1 MMRRFDSAAVSLA
14 LALGVLPAAALA
26 DEHFAR
32 SVTPLPKYQAECAA
46 CHVAYPPG
54 LLPAQSWARI
64 MGGLPHHFGTDASL
78 DPASVTE
85 ISGWLAANAG
95 GSRRTA
101 GAGDRIT
108 TSPWFVREH
117 REVPAATWRL
127 PAVKQASN
135 CAACHR
141 GADQGVFNEHDVRI
155 PR

>member
-1 MMRRFDSAAVSLA
+1 MTRRHERAAVLLGLA
-14 LALGVLPAAALA
+14 FGLLPIA
-26 DEHFAR
+26 
-32 SVTPLPKYQAECAA
+32 SVAEQHGGRPVPLLPRYQAECAA
-46 CHVAYPPG
+46 CHIAYPPR

-64 MGGLPHHFGTDASL
+64 MSDLEHHFGTDASL

-95 GSRRTA
+95 GSRRNA

-117 REVPAATWRL
+117 REVAAATWRL
-127 PAVKQASN
+127 PAVNKPSN

-141 GADQGVFNEHDVRI
+141 GAEQGIFNEHDVRI

>member
-1 MMRRFDSAAVSLA
+1 MTRRLRIPALALA
-14 LALGVLPAAALA
+14 LALGGLGNAAFA
-26 DEHFAR
+26 DDDGGR
-32 SVTPLPKYQAECAA
+32 SVPMLPKYQAECAA

-54 LLPAQSWARI
+54 LLPAPSWARI
-64 MGGLPHHFGTDASL
+64 MSGLKQHFGTDASL

-85 ISGWLAANAG
+85 ISSWLAAHAG

-117 REVPAATWRL
+117 REVAAATWRL
-127 PAVKQASN
+127 PAVNKPSN

-141 GADQGVFNEHDVRI
+141 GADQGAFNEHDVRI

>member
-1 MMRRFDSAAVSLA
+1 MTRRPRISALAFA
-14 LALGVLPAAALA
+14 LALGGLGTRAFADDHGGRAVPMLP
-26 DEHFAR
+26 R
-32 SVTPLPKYQAECAA
+32 YQAECAA

-64 MGGLPHHFGTDASL
+64 MAGLKQHFGTDASL

-85 ISGWLAANAG
+85 ISGWLAAHA
-95 GSRRTA
+95 GSRRSA

-117 REVPAATWRL
+117 REVPPAAWRL
-127 PAVKQASN
+127 PAVNQPSN

-141 GADQGVFNEHDVRI
+141 GADQGAFDEHDVRI

>member
-1 MMRRFDSAAVSLA
+1 MMRAFDRALAA
-14 LALGVLPAAALA
+14 LALVASVLPTVSFADDPGGGPAAL
-26 DEHFAR
+26 
-32 SVTPLPKYQAECAA
+32 LPKYQAECAA
-46 CHVAYPPG
+46 CHIAYPPR
-54 LLPAQSWARI
+54 LLPAQSWARV
-64 MGGLPHHFGTDASL
+64 MGDLKHHFGTDASL

-95 GSRRTA
+95 GTRRSA

-108 TSPWFVREH
+108 TSAWFVREH

-127 PAVKQASN
+127 PAVNKPSN

-141 GADQGVFNEHDVRI
+141 GAEQGIFNEHDVRI

>member
-1 MMRRFDSAAVSLA
+1 MTRRFDCAAVAFTLV
-14 LALGVLPAAALA
+14 LGVLPAAAFA
-26 DEHFAR
+26 GEHSAR
-32 SVTPLPKYQAECAA
+32 SVPLLPKYQSECAA

-64 MGGLPHHFGTDASL
+64 MSDLPHHFGTDASL

-95 GSRRTA
+95 TSRRTA

-127 PAVKQASN
+127 PAVNKPSN